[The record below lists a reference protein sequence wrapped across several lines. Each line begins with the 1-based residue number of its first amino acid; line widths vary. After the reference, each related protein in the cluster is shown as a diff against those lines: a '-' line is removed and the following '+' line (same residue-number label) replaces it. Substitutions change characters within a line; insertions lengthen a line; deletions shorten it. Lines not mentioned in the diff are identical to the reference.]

1 MKPKNLVLSLI
12 FPVICALPA
21 LFWGVA
27 DLFSDAGLLARIIAL
42 FSAAVSLFPLFSV
55 IFLKTDIS
63 RLIKW
68 QIMFTAA
75 AAVSALLTVMIVNII
90 PTMHG
95 YNFAL
100 PGMMLIPL
108 GILAVG
114 GITYGKLLKNEN
126 RRVLKWFTAFLSTP
140 ILYYLLF
147 WLWLWAALNNA
158 FSSGLNIH

>member
-1 MKPKNLVLSLI
+1 
-12 FPVICALPA
+12 VI
-21 LFWGVA
+21 
-27 DLFSDAGLLARIIAL
+27 
-42 FSAAVSLFPLFSV
+42 
-55 IFLKTDIS
+55 
-63 RLIKW
+63 
-68 QIMFTAA
+68 
-75 AAVSALLTVMIVNII
+75 IVNII

>member
-1 MKPKNLVLSLI
+1 MGRKNLVLSLI
-12 FPVICALPA
+12 FPIICVLPA
-21 LFWGVA
+21 LFWFVA
-27 DLFSDAGLLARIIAL
+27 NLFFDAGLVARVIAL

-55 IFLKTDIS
+55 IKLKNDIAS
-63 RLIKW
+63 CVKW
-68 QIMFTAA
+68 QGLLTAA
-75 AAVSALLTVMIVNII
+75 AAVSALLTVIIVNII